1 MRKGRDKEKWGI
13 KTGGKEEQN
22 TDENRGHYVI
32 ASNRPPEHR
41 PLERRTLVP
50 MLLNIE
56 GDQKIYNVDD
66 V

>member
-32 ASNRPPEHR
+32 ASNRPPERR
-41 PLERRTLVP
+41 PPERRTLVP
-50 MLLNIE
+50 IQTWSKHDFTDGVNMT
-56 GDQKIYNVDD
+56 
-66 V
+66 